1 MNLTPPLDPTILESA
16 FGLCAAAYDFP
27 NADTIIEIG
36 GGQGALALEIL
47 SRHPDLHAIS
57 FDLPDVIMDVHIE
70 MHPAHSRLELVGG
83 TTSKA
88 SPPGRRYLSD
98 FHSAAVF

>member
-1 MNLTPPLDPTILESA
+1 
-16 FGLCAAAYDFP
+16 
-27 NADTIIEIG
+27 
-36 GGQGALALEIL
+36 LEIL

-57 FDLPDVIMDVHIE
+57 FDRPDVIMDAHIE

-83 TTSKA
+83 TASKA